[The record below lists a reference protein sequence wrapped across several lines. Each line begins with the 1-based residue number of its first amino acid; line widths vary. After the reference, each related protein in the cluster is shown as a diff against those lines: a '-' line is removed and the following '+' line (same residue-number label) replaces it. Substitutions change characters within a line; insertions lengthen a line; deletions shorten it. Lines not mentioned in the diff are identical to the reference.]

1 MSLSDAECGVAE
13 MADFSTDVLVA
24 GGGNAALTAAICAAE
39 AGARVMLVEAASQQW
54 RGGNSCHTRNLRS
67 YHDQPYD
74 VLVESYSEQEYW
86 DDLLRVTAGKLDEP
100 LARMT
105 IRESG
110 NAMKWMQRQG
120 VRFQPALS
128 GTLSLSRT
136 NAFFLGGGKTLM
148 NQLYARAE
156 SLGVEIHYETA
167 VEQLHFDGNRIDTVS
182 IRRQGFPARV
192 RTAAVVAAAGGF
204 ESNLDWLAEAWGPA
218 AHNFLIRGT
227 TYNKGVVL
235 RQLLDHGAASVS
247 TADQCH
253 AVAIDAR
260 APKFDGGIAS
270 RLDCVPF
277 SIVVNRHAQRF
288 YDEGEDFWPKRYAIW
303 GRLVA
308 AQPEQIGYSII
319 DSKSIDL
326 FMPSLFAP
334 VTADSISGIA
344 TQLDLNPSALT
355 DTVDQF
361 NASVV
366 QGSFNHQTL
375 DDCRTEGLQLE
386 KTHWARA
393 IDEPPYYAYPLRP
406 GITFTYLG
414 VKVNDRAQ
422 VLDQNDEPLINVY
435 AAGELMAGNV
445 LGQGYLGGIGMTIG
459 TVFGQIAGKEAA
471 GFVTQHTASV

>member
-1 MSLSDAECGVAE
+1 MTISGDSADYSAEI
-13 MADFSTDVLVA
+13 LVA
-24 GGGNAALTAAICAAE
+24 GGGNAALTAAITAAE
-39 AGARVMLVEAASQQW
+39 TGARVMLVEAAPKQW

-67 YHDQPYD
+67 FHDEPYD
-74 VLVESYSEQEYW
+74 VLVENYSQQEYW
-86 DDLLRVTAGKLDEP
+86 EDLIRVTAGKLDEP

-105 IRESG
+105 IRESA

-148 NQLYARAE
+148 NRLYSRAK
-156 SLGVEIHYETA
+156 SLGVDIHYETA
-167 VEQLHFDGNRIDTVS
+167 VESLHFDNDEFQGAT
-182 IRRQGFPARV
+182 IRRQGFPATVKARCL
-192 RTAAVVAAAGGF
+192 VAAAGGF
-204 ESNLDWLAEAWGPA
+204 ESNLDWLSEAWGEA
-218 AHNFLIRGT
+218 AENFLIRGT
-227 TYNKGVVL
+227 TFNRGVVL
-235 RQLLDHGAASVS
+235 RELLDYGAASVS

-260 APKFDGGIAS
+260 APKYDGGIAS

-277 SIVVNRHAQRF
+277 SVVVNRDSKRF

-308 AQPEQIGYSII
+308 AQPDQIGYSII
-319 DSKSIDL
+319 DAKSIDL

-334 VTADSISGIA
+334 VKGESIEEIAEVLGLDAGVLSSTIADYNQA
-344 TQLDLNPSALT
+344 
-355 DTVDQF
+355 
-361 NASVV
+361 VV
-366 QGSFNHQTL
+366 PGNFDHQVL
-375 DDCRTEGLQLE
+375 DDCRTEGLAIE
-386 KTHWARA
+386 KTHWARR
-393 IDEPPYYAYPLRP
+393 IDEPPFYAYPLRP

-414 VKVNDRAQ
+414 VKVNDKAQ
-422 VLDQNDEPLINVY
+422 VLREDDRPLRNVF

-459 TVFGQIAGKEAA
+459 TVFGQIAGAQAA
-471 GFVTQHTASV
+471 MLTSGNTDQNL

>member
-1 MSLSDAECGVAE
+1 MTDKQAEF
-13 MADFSTDVLVA
+13 DTDVLVV
-24 GGGNAALTAAICAAE
+24 GGGNAALTAAITAAE
-39 AGARVMLVEAASQQW
+39 AGAKVMLVEAAPREW

-74 VLVESYSEQEYW
+74 VLVESYSEEEYW
-86 DDLLRVTAGKLDEP
+86 QDLLRVTAGKLDES

-148 NQLYARAE
+148 NSLYDRAE
-156 SLGVEIHYETA
+156 KLGVDIHYQSA
-167 VEQLHFDGNRIDTVS
+167 VLALNIVDNEFRSADLRY
-182 IRRQGFPARV
+182 QGFPAIVHARCL
-192 RTAAVVAAAGGF
+192 VAAAGGF
-204 ESNLDWLAEAWGPA
+204 ESNLDWLAEAWGKA

-227 TYNKGVVL
+227 TFNRGVVL
-235 RQLLDHGAASVS
+235 RQLLDSGAKSVS

-260 APKFDGGIAS
+260 APKYDGGIAS

-277 SIVVNRHAQRF
+277 SIVVNRDGHRF

-308 AQPEQIGYSII
+308 AQPDQIAYSII
-319 DSKSIDL
+319 DSKSLDL
-326 FMPSLFAP
+326 FMPSLFPPIVAN
-334 VTADSISGIA
+334 TIEDIADSINVQKNVLQQ
-344 TQLDLNPSALT
+344 TLRDYNQ
-355 DTVDQF
+355 
-361 NASVV
+361 SVEE
-366 QGSFNHQTL
+366 GSFDHQKL
-375 DDCRTEGLQLE
+375 DDCRTRGLNPD
-386 KTHWARA
+386 KTHWARR
-393 IDEPPYYAYPLRP
+393 IDKPPFYAWPLRP

-414 VKVNDRAQ
+414 VKVDDQARVIDENNQ
-422 VLDQNDEPLINVY
+422 PMKNVL

-459 TVFGQIAGKEAA
+459 TVFGQIAGRSAA
-471 GFVTQHTASV
+471 GQVMRDAA